1 MDTIHDKITQ
11 FEDMVDGFL
20 TLSQGS
26 KDRLKEQHRQNIQLG
41 IAQGYKE
48 GKWAYDTHRV

>member
-11 FEDMVDGFL
+11 FEDMVDSL
-20 TLSQGS
+20 MTLSRGS